1 MKIQKCTSL
10 LLALLV
16 LFSNAGLAFN
26 VHYCGGE
33 IAGISSVYHVSDS
46 ATDYQPE
53 TARGAAEQGETKSC
67 CAPKASDSDGC
78 CDNKIIKSEKKSD
91 VIVKT
96 FSFQIDAPFV
106 IQQWNPVVFVPVS
119 QTTIDQTA
127 DYYCDAH
134 APPLY
139 QLYSQYLFYA

>member
-1 MKIQKCTSL
+1 MKIKKCTSL

-33 IAGISSVYHVSDS
+33 IAKITSGYSIDS
-46 ATDYQPE
+46 AS
-53 TARGAAEQGETKSC
+53 AEDNPFAERAC
-67 CAPKASDSDGC
+67 CIAKAKENQTC

-91 VIVKT
+91 VVVKT

-106 IQQWNPVVFVPVS
+106 IHHWKPLVFVPVS
-119 QTTIDQTA
+119 EVTLPQTTT
-127 DYYCDAH
+127 YYCDAH

-139 QLYSQYLFYA
+139 QLYSQLIFYA

>member
-1 MKIQKCTSL
+1 M
-10 LLALLV
+10 ALLV

-33 IAGISSVYHVSDS
+33 IAGISSVYNIADS
-46 ATDYQPE
+46 STNYKHEP
-53 TARGAAEQGETKSC
+53 KSC
-67 CAPKASDSDGC
+67 CAPKSSDSDGC
-78 CDNKIIKSEKKSD
+78 CDNKIIKSDKKSD

-96 FSFQIDAPFV
+96 FSFQVDAPFV

-119 QTTIDQTA
+119 QTMIGQTTE
-127 DYYCDAH
+127 YYCDAH

-139 QLYSQYLFYA
+139 QLYSQYIFYA

>member
-1 MKIQKCTSL
+1 M
-10 LLALLV
+10 LALLV

-33 IAGISSVYHVSDS
+33 IAGISSVYHVSDGLS
-46 ATDYQPE
+46 DYKQEP
-53 TARGAAEQGETKSC
+53 KSC
-67 CAPKASDSDGC
+67 CAPKTSESDGC
-78 CDNKIIKSEKKSD
+78 CDNKVIKSEKKSD

-106 IQQWNPVVFVPVS
+106 VHQWNPIVFVPVS
-119 QTTIDQTA
+119 QTTTDQTA

-139 QLYSQYLFYA
+139 QLYSQYIFYA